1 MHLQNSENMA
11 NKQEKK
17 IEKAEERIG
26 AVEEVFSKS
35 EQFIE
40 KYQKI
45 ILIVIGVIVVIVLG
59 FFGFKRFYLAPREKE
74 AQSQMFMAEKYFELD
89 SLNKALNGDGQ
100 YLGFLSIIEDYSMTK
115 SANLSHYYA
124 GICFLKMGKYDQ
136 ALEHLDKFSSD
147 DNIIGPMAKGAMGDA
162 YMELKQVDKAV
173 DLYMDAADMRK
184 NDFTTPLFFMKAAMA
199 YEELGKLDKSLEIYK
214 RIKEEYPRSNEG
226 REIDKYIS
234 YTESLLKK

>member
-1 MHLQNSENMA
+1 MA

-45 ILIVIGVIVVIVLG
+45 ILIVIGVIVVVVLG

-100 YLGFLSIIEDYSMTK
+100 YLGFLSIIEDYGMTK

-124 GICFLKMGKYDQ
+124 GICFLKTGKYDQ

-234 YTESLLKK
+234 YAESLLKK